1 MPTLEERYEK
11 KAREAAELKRQL
23 DRKRARERA
32 QDEKWRTSTLVQ
44 IGGMLLRSASLDWKN
59 VDLERL
65 EAYLSGGALAGCH
78 LAVRAEG
85 EMSAAEAHAH
95 LLEFKKASRAEN
107 RNRRKRKIDEVTAWL
122 TEGSEDRRCEDESIN
137 G

>member
-32 QDEKWRTSTLVQ
+32 QEERWRTSTLVQ
-44 IGGMLLRSASLDWKN
+44 IGGMLLRAASLDWKN

-65 EAYLSGGALAGCH
+65 EAYLSDGALAGCH
-78 LAVRAEG
+78 LAARAER
-85 EMSAAEAHAH
+85 EMDAAEAHAH
-95 LLEFKKASRAEN
+95 LLEFKKASRVEN

-122 TEGSEDRRCEDESIN
+122 SEGPELPAGKTGD
-137 G
+137 